1 MKQVI
6 KRSVAI
12 ILVVLMSL
20 SSSMY
25 ALAASVDTDFSLE
38 IKNVT
43 KHYAGMTYTVTARLD
58 NLTADE
64 LTQEEFSWSIDDAS
78 TSAGGSVSSISTMNK
93 IVGDGTYT
101 VTQTASVKLP
111 DSTGV
116 TTVTAAFGSYSK
128 TLEVT
133 RLEPIRS
140 INIASPQ
147 TDNKEYYFAEDGTLY
162 LNSATGT
169 DLKNE
174 ETHSAYAILNYQ
186 TNETDDDH
194 IEPALV
200 GNGIDDA
207 LYDVKMDT
215 PGQVGV
221 RFKSMNAPEATD
233 LILRA
238 VPSGRTEAVVKLV
251 ECTRL
256 KYNDIYI
263 NNNRIFSG
271 RDYDQRVDKEEP
283 ATAETQIYTG
293 TSYTVSAANPSPS
306 SANDTI
312 KYTLYNSDMTKQLDC
327 YSIDAKGNCVLN
339 IPDSGVYKLK
349 CTAVSKGGYLP
360 RSYEVTVTISAA
372 KPNYISGIALKQVDE
387 NGQFLAED
395 FDAATMYM
403 GSNLEGG
410 NKYNLKQH
418 VKIANTTNYS
428 AEDAVMY
435 ESSDNKVVTVD
446 SNGMLTAVGSGTATI
461 TVYSKMGVDEFGNKT
476 VCDTCD
482 IQVYRLVDSIDIS
495 CPSSTL
501 PQGHSIKA
509 ETVVTPAQHDE
520 TISWGLAASTPDS
533 QGNYPLLIQQDG
545 TVTANPEYDFEGKSE
560 VTIDVI
566 ATARLE
572 GTTIGEISAK
582 YKIRVIPSINTK
594 YLEITASQPNY
605 GFLVEDASGSYSDSN
620 TLHQDNDS
628 GDTVITYN
636 GDSFSINGV
645 GYDTN
650 PSAEN
655 ANRAT
660 DVYKWTVAYSGTGK
674 QFGDEMTLQ
683 DAATG
688 TETNPNKYL
697 KSVQYS
703 SGIDTYTVVPQ
714 INGVYRF
721 TCYAVN
727 RGDGIT
733 DAKATSTFTVKVV
746 YKANNISLSVNRT
759 IIPVGESITVKTTL
773 DSSDAYRYDAVSYT
787 SVNTTVA
794 TVQKAEDYS
803 TSFNVIVTAGSLP
816 TSDYVEAI
824 RATTRSGKSASISAR
839 ITDNIKNALIE
850 LEQTEYLYDGTEKN
864 PAVSIY
870 VGTQGEDYR
879 LLTQGTDYNLKYY
892 DNVNAGIASIEITGI
907 NSYTGS
913 TTVVH
918 FTINKK
924 SLGDGTVMSDY
935 LTQDAL
941 ANYYDITPTNP
952 TPIPNIV
959 LRDTQRN
966 NTQLKAT
973 TDYVITAINNT
984 TAGVATATVTGQGNY
999 EGSYTFAYTVMDYI
1013 GNVTVSSIPDQV
1025 FTGKEINPEIS
1036 LTYSKQVMDENGEIT
1051 IVDWALEKG
1060 KDYTLSYSKNTNV
1073 GKATININGVK
1084 PSFKDTKTVKFNII
1098 PADFSDTN
1106 YTSQLRASNYR
1117 ITTSD
1122 VAPLPTLTIYDA
1134 DRNINLTQTANPEA
1148 TGNSFMVTA
1157 VNNITAGTGTATV
1170 IGLGNYSGSF
1180 TTTYEVADDIN
1191 NAVVADIP
1199 DQIYTGT
1206 NIEPDVNITYTQK
1219 IQDENGAYKNATYTL
1234 VKDEDYT
1241 VSYRNQVNAGTA
1253 SIVINGKG
1261 NHFYGTKTVTYDI
1274 IPIEIQSTN
1283 PTTNVK
1289 FTTDASSGAVKN
1301 YGLLEKDGNTYAY
1314 LDDEMTILGIGTDA
1328 NGKNTNN
1335 TYKWQVRLEDGTVV
1349 DLQQPTGNTDLVVQN
1364 TRYLTYKYNPNNT
1377 VYTVWPRQLGTYSF
1391 ICTATDDNENT
1402 AVNEK
1407 TITVVNTSS
1416 IKFTD
1421 TSNTTIPVN
1430 GKVTAKLI
1438 FSNMDGYMY
1447 NDCTFKTNN
1456 VTVAKVEKDADY
1468 SSTHRITIT
1477 SLGKVGNATITAT
1490 TRNGATA
1497 SINVSVKRDIASA
1510 TITGIDPAYEYT
1522 GSDIKPEPILSLYGY
1537 TLIKDTDYKLKYDNC
1552 REAGTATLTITGQC
1566 NDFAGEVVI
1575 NYTISTKSLATLSG
1589 LTATVRDQFYRI
1601 DANNPAPVPNLDV
1614 KYVKADGSSVTLQKD
1629 RDYTVTCTNNTKAG
1643 TAKATV
1649 KGIGN
1654 YSGTKTVYYKVC
1666 DDISKVKIATIASQ
1680 SYTGTVKTP
1689 APVVTYNG
1697 TTLKKG
1703 VDYTLR
1709 YQNNIN
1715 VGTATVFIDGISPK
1729 FYGTTSKTF
1738 KINPKKVSGLK
1749 TTKRTSSS
1757 ITLSW
1762 TAQDNVTGY
1771 QIYDTVAKKIVK
1783 RIEDKN
1789 TRTYTR
1795 TGLTSGKEYRY
1806 QVRAYANVNGVIYY
1820 GLYSSI
1826 TYTYTTPK
1834 IPALKLTTTS
1844 KTVKASWTKVSGV
1857 SGYEIQR
1864 STKSS
1869 FSGAGTTRLSSSTV
1883 SKKYTGLTKGKT
1895 YYVRIRSY
1903 KNIKVNGKTVKAY
1916 SSWKTLKIKCK

>member
-128 TLEVT
+128 TLDVT

-174 ETHSAYAILNYQ
+174 DTHSAYAILNYQ

-194 IEPALV
+194 IEPALA
-200 GNGIDDA
+200 GNGVDKA

-233 LILRA
+233 LVLRA

-256 KYNDIYI
+256 NYNDIYI

-283 ATAETQIYTG
+283 AVADAQIYTG

-339 IPDSGVYKLK
+339 IPDSGKYILK

-360 RSYEVTVTISAA
+360 RSYEVTVEISAA

-410 NKYNLKQH
+410 NKYNLSQH

-482 IQVYRLVDSIDIS
+482 IQVYQLVNKINIS

-520 TISWGLAASTPDS
+520 TISWGLSASTPDS

-560 VTIDVI
+560 VTINVI

-572 GTTIGEISAK
+572 GTTIAETTAICP
-582 YKIRVIPSINTK
+582 IRVIPSINTK
-594 YLEITASQPNY
+594 YLEITASQPKY
-605 GFLVEDASGSYSDSN
+605 GFLVEDANGNYSDSN
-620 TLHQDNDS
+620 TLHQDSDN

-697 KSVQYS
+697 NSVQYS

-727 RGDGIT
+727 RGDGIS

-746 YKANNISLSVNRT
+746 YPAKNISLSVDRT
-759 IIPVGESITVKTTL
+759 IIPVGESITVKTNL

-803 TSFNVIVTAGSLP
+803 TSFNVIVTAGNLP

-824 RATTRSGKSASISAR
+824 RATTRSGQSASIRAR

-850 LEQTEYLYDGTEKN
+850 LEQTEYLYDGTEKK

-907 NSYTGS
+907 NSYAGS

-1025 FTGKEINPEIS
+1025 FTGKEIKPEIS

-1051 IVDWALEKG
+1051 IVDWVLEEG

-1073 GKATININGVK
+1073 GEATININGVK

-1098 PADFSDTN
+1098 P
-1106 YTSQLRASNYR
+1106 
-1117 ITTSD
+1117 I
-1122 VAPLPTLTIYDA
+1122 
-1134 DRNINLTQTANPEA
+1134 
-1148 TGNSFMVTA
+1148 
-1157 VNNITAGTGTATV
+1157 
-1170 IGLGNYSGSF
+1170 
-1180 TTTYEVADDIN
+1180 
-1191 NAVVADIP
+1191 
-1199 DQIYTGT
+1199 
-1206 NIEPDVNITYTQK
+1206 K
-1219 IQDENGAYKNATYTL
+1219 
-1234 VKDEDYT
+1234 
-1241 VSYRNQVNAGTA
+1241 
-1253 SIVINGKG
+1253 
-1261 NHFYGTKTVTYDI
+1261 
-1274 IPIEIQSTN
+1274 IQSTN

-1314 LDDEMTILGIGTDA
+1314 LNDEMTILGIGTDA

-1364 TRYLTYKYNPNNT
+1364 TRYLTYKYNPNST

-1391 ICTATDDNENT
+1391 ICTATDGNENT

-1407 TITVVNTSS
+1407 TITVVKASS
-1416 IKFTD
+1416 IYFD
-1421 TSNTTIPVN
+1421 QISNTTIPVN
-1430 GKVTAKLI
+1430 GKVTARLN
-1438 FSNMDGYMY
+1438 FRDMDGYKY

-1456 VTVAKVEKDADY
+1456 VNVAKVEKDADY
-1468 SSTHRITIT
+1468 STTYRITIT

-1497 SINVSVKRDIASA
+1497 SINVNVKEDIASA
-1510 TITGIDPAYEYT
+1510 TITGINPAYEYT

-1537 TLIKDTDYKLKYDNC
+1537 TLRKDTDYSLRYDNC
-1552 REAGTATLTITGQC
+1552 REAGKATLTITGKG

-1703 VDYTLR
+1703 VDYTVR

-1738 KINPKKVSGLK
+1738 KINPKKVNGLK

-1869 FSGAGTTRLSSSTV
+1869 FSGASTTKLSSSTV